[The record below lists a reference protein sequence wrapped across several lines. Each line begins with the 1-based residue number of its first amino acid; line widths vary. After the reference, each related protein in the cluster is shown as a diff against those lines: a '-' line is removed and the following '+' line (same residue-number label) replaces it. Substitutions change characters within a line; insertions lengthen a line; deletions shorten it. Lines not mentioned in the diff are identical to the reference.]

1 MADRNVE
8 TNNSEE
14 RRTSPSMTVY
24 VHKDGL
30 RPNDECGRRVVEIK
44 LNGEEFTEKML
55 SGRGLDSIGKS
66 AVWSKEN

>member
-1 MADRNVE
+1 
-8 TNNSEE
+8 
-14 RRTSPSMTVY
+14 MTAT

-30 RPNDECGRRVVEIK
+30 RPNGRKSMMSADVVEIK